1 MKIALALE
9 YDGSRY
15 HGWQSQPNCLSL
27 QDTLEHALTQIACD
41 DSIRVVAA
49 GRTDAGVHAL
59 SQVVHFETNTKRP
72 QSAWVRGV
80 NALLPPD
87 ISILWAC
94 EVDNRF
100 HARYSALERCYLY
113 YLLNR
118 PTRPGLFQ
126 HKVGWF
132 HEPLNVDD
140 MQKAADS
147 LLGEHDFSAFR
158 TAECQAKNPVRKLTK
173 LKISQQGD
181 FLKFEFRAN
190 GFLHH
195 MVRNIVGSLIYVG
208 ANRHQPSWMT
218 EVLES
223 LDRKRAAP
231 TFSPY
236 GLYLAEV
243 KYDTRW
249 NLPTLNDSPCDITA
263 LEVFIKKQTNN

>member
-27 QDTLEHALTQIACD
+27 QTTLEHALTRIACD
-41 DSIRVVAA
+41 ESIKIVAA

-59 SQVVHFETNTKRP
+59 CQIVHFETSIKRP

-87 ISILWAC
+87 VAVLWAC
-94 EVDNRF
+94 EVDNQF

-126 HKVGWF
+126 HKIGWF
-132 HEPLNVDD
+132 HEPLNIDD
-140 MQKAADS
+140 MQKAAQN

-158 TAECQAKNPVRKLTK
+158 TAECQAKDPIRNLTK
-173 LKISQQGD
+173 LKITQQDD
-181 FLKFEFRAN
+181 FFKFEFRAN

-195 MVRNIVGSLIYVG
+195 MVRNIIGSLVYVG
-208 ANRHQPSWMT
+208 ANRYQPNWIAA
-218 EVLES
+218 VLES
-223 LDRKRAAP
+223 RDRKRAAP
-231 TFSPY
+231 TFSPC

-243 KYDTRW
+243 KYDARW
-249 NLPTLNDSPCDITA
+249 NLPIPHNVSCGITA
-263 LEVFIKKQTNN
+263 LEVFIKNKLE